1 MSEEKDM
8 PCVLKIGD
16 TKLILP
22 VSRAMRFLQLLLQE
36 DLREWVRDYKK
47 DPATGQYA
55 YVDAIKTL
63 DPDRLSV
70 GYISPAKYI
79 QYIAVGESE

>member
-1 MSEEKDM
+1 MSEERDM

-16 TKLILP
+16 TKLVMP
-22 VSRAMRFLQLLLQE
+22 VTKALRFMQLLLQE
-36 DLREWVRDYKK
+36 DLREWTRDYKK
-47 DPATGQYA
+47 DATTGNYG
-55 YVDAIKTL
+55 YVEAIKPL

-79 QYIAVGESE
+79 QYIAAGEAE